1 MKKEDQRTKITKEI
15 FRRTLISLLETEN
28 LNRISVTE
36 LCKRAELSRATFYT
50 YYIDIF
56 DLFEKI
62 ENSVYEKLEQFL
74 KEHDSNASR
83 LEKIVEY
90 VGEHNRLFSV
100 LLNVD
105 GSSNFK
111 RSIMKLTRSFAG
123 SDDKSERSNIHDYIE
138 DYAVDGSISVLLH
151 WLQNGKKE
159 SPQTISNLLT
169 VLQSYSDKDIEN
181 VIKTS

>member
-1 MKKEDQRTKITKEI
+1 
-15 FRRTLISLLETEN
+15 
-28 LNRISVTE
+28 
-36 LCKRAELSRATFYT
+36 
-50 YYIDIF
+50 
-56 DLFEKI
+56 
-62 ENSVYEKLEQFL
+62 
-74 KEHDSNASR
+74 
-83 LEKIVEY
+83 
-90 VGEHNRLFSV
+90 
-100 LLNVD
+100 
-105 GSSNFK
+105 
-111 RSIMKLTRSFAG
+111 MKLTRSFAG